1 MQYPLMTFVRQKL
14 QKSKIQ
20 DIKTTVRTT
29 ISQLPLHIK
38 PGDSVAIT
46 AGSRGISK
54 IDTVILC
61 CIEYLSGIGLK
72 PFIIPSMGSHGG
84 ATASGQLNILEK
96 LGVSESSMG
105 VPIRPEMDVTCVGEL
120 SCGMKVLLS
129 TQAIKA
135 DHIVVINRIK
145 PHTKFM
151 ADIESGLC
159 KMMSVGLGKAEGAAL
174 FHRAAVKHS
183 FDIIKEAARLII
195 DKCNVLFGIALT
207 EDACGNL
214 SHIEAISP
222 ELIIKREK
230 TLLKKA
236 SDNMGRIPF
245 DSIDLLIVDVIGK
258 NISGIGMDSNV
269 TGRHRDITGDF
280 KIPPKVG
287 RIFVR
292 DLAPGSDGNANGI
305 GLADFTTQR
314 LVDAIDMEKTYINA
328 VTAISPEKAAIPMHF
343 DRDVDVIDACV
354 KTLGIESLQQARIV
368 RIKDT
373 SSLEVLQVSKHFELE
388 ISGNNNL
395 EIISPWQPLDFD
407 EKGNISPA
415 MP

>member
-1 MQYPLMTFVRQKL
+1 MTFVRQKF
-14 QKSKIQ
+14 QKSKIN
-20 DIKTTVRTT
+20 DIKATVRAA

-54 IDTVILC
+54 IDMVTLS

-84 ATASGQLNILEK
+84 ATASGQLDILEK
-96 LGVSESSMG
+96 LGISEPSMS
-105 VPIRPEMDVTCVGEL
+105 VPIRSEMDVTCVGEL

-129 TQAIKA
+129 TPAIKA

-183 FDIIKEAARLII
+183 FGIIEEAATLII
-195 DKCNVLFGIALT
+195 DKCNVLFGIALI
-207 EDACGNL
+207 EDVCGNL

-230 TLLKKA
+230 ALFKKA

-280 KIPPKVG
+280 KIPPKVD

-314 LVDAIDMEKTYINA
+314 LVDAIDMKKTYINA
-328 VTAISPEKAAIPMHF
+328 VTAISPEKAAIPIHF
-343 DRDVDVIDACV
+343 DRDVDAIDACA
-354 KTLGIESLQQARIV
+354 KTLGLESLQQARIV
-368 RIKDT
+368 RIKNT
-373 SSLEVLQVSKHFELE
+373 SSLEVLQVSKHFESE